1 MKNPDYTRM
10 MENATKVKR
19 LRDIAIDFKT
29 MGVSLNDIEK
39 KYPCLKRLCVL
50 LDQQRGFPIREEIGY
65 LLLDF
70 IMDGCI
76 DHKRG

>member
-39 KYPCLKRLCVL
+39 NILA
-50 LDQQRGFPIREEIGY
+50 
-65 LLLDF
+65 
-70 IMDGCI
+70 
-76 DHKRG
+76 